1 MNLSELSSTE
11 LQELH
16 AKIVTAIEQQQA
28 AEKADAKK
36 QILELVKLHGLSLD
50 DVLSKAA
57 AAVRKPVKAKYRN
70 PNDESQIWT
79 GRGRKPV
86 WVQAQLDEGFSLDD
100 LAI

>member
-1 MNLSELSSTE
+1 MNLSELSFTE

-16 AKIVTAIEQQQA
+16 TQIATAIEQQQA

-50 DVLSKAA
+50 DVLSKAT
-57 AAVRKPVKAKYRN
+57 AAVRKPVEAKYKN
-70 PNDESQIWT
+70 PNDESQTWT
-79 GRGRKPV
+79 GRGRKPA
-86 WVQAQLDEGFSLDD
+86 WVQALLDEGFSLED

>member
-1 MNLSELSSTE
+1 MNLSELSFTE

-16 AKIVTAIEQQQA
+16 AKVVTAIEQQQA

-50 DVLSKAA
+50 DVLSN
-57 AAVRKPVKAKYRN
+57 AAVRKPVEAKYKN
-70 PNDESQIWT
+70 PNDVSQTWT

-86 WVQAQLDEGFSLDD
+86 WVQALLDEGFSLDD